1 MPKLTYNGRQAVG
14 TVYEH
19 IETGETKE
27 ELAGDDLVKQWAEQI
42 PSAER
47 QRLHDLLDAAVDAY
61 NGGDVRIE
69 AAEVDFAG
77 LAVTVELG
85 AEGELA
91 ELAQVEEAVAQAA
104 VDVGLEAG
112 PEVAKQKVVLE

>member
-1 MPKLTYNGRQAVG
+1 MAKLTYNGQQAVG
-14 TVYEH
+14 TVYQH
-19 IETGETKE
+19 VETGETKE
-27 ELAGDDLVKQWAEQI
+27 ELAGGDLLKDWADQI

-47 QRLHDLLDAAVDAY
+47 QRLHELLDAAVDAY
-61 NGGDVRIE
+61 NGGGVDIK

-77 LAVTVELG
+77 LTVTVELG

-104 VDVGLEAG
+104 VTVGVENDAA
-112 PEVAKQKVVLE
+112 VAKKHIVVE